1 MKNLKCT
8 QCGATI
14 NPETLTC
21 EYCGSVFFSSE
32 VVQERE
38 RKKAEAKKKEID
50 AQYIDSNPYDNIK
63 VRNLTDEEIYNL
75 IKTTTNYKPTGY
87 LFPIFFMIMW
97 TVIALFIAI
106 NVLRMD
112 SFAPLPFIELVPF
125 VFVIIGISTTINTI
139 KQALQGS
146 MATELNLIKKGL
158 FNEAC
163 DSLEKRES
171 KKHNLNFVAAIILLC
186 YFRLGDYEVAK
197 QNIISLPQKELA
209 ELLDRSN
216 VYYEVAKELNVRTP
230 EFGGFFTPFQRMI
243 KDQLSRINF
252 SVEDDD

>member
-1 MKNLKCT
+1 MKKLRCT

-38 RKKAEAKKKEID
+38 RKKAEQKKKEID
-50 AQYIDSNPYDNIK
+50 AQYIDSNPYDSIK
-63 VRNLTDEEIYNL
+63 VRNLNDEEIYNL
-75 IKTTTNYKPTGY
+75 IKTTTNYKPSGY
-87 LFPIFFMIMW
+87 LFPVVFMIMW
-97 TVIALFIAI
+97 TCVALFIAL
-106 NVLRMD
+106 NVLNMGDFGGLGIIR
-112 SFAPLPFIELVPF
+112 FVPFIF
-125 VFVIIGISTTINTI
+125 VAIGISSIVNTI

-146 MATELNLIKKGL
+146 ITTELNLIKQGL
-158 FNEAC
+158 FHEAC

-243 KDQLSRINF
+243 KEQLSRINF
-252 SVEDDD
+252 NIDDDD